1 MNNSIKGSLSI
12 LSGAFLISFSP
23 VFVNLVSI
31 EPTVSGFYRMLFGS
45 IALFIIYLI
54 KNNENPLRKNISKF
68 IVLGAIFF
76 SLDLWFWHRSIIYVG
91 PGLSTLLV
99 NFQILILPFLA
110 LIFFNQKTQRI
121 QIFSIFLGLL
131 GLFLITGQSWDIAGN
146 NYKLGVL
153 FGLLTAISYAG
164 YIISM
169 KRIDYNAAVN
179 SDPIFNL
186 LFISLIS
193 AGLLFLFSIIEQVPL
208 EIKSSSEL
216 IWMICYGLFSHVL
229 GWFFILNGL
238 QKISAVTAGIILLTQ
253 PILSYVWDFIIFKK
267 VILPIEYFG
276 IVSVLLAMIITIK
289 SENQKS

>member
-1 MNNSIKGSLSI
+1 MNNSVKGSLSI
-12 LSGAFLISFSP
+12 LAGAFMISFSP
-23 VFVNLVSI
+23 VFVNLVDI

-45 IALFIIYLI
+45 IALFIIYVI
-54 KNNENPLRKNISKF
+54 KNSQNPLKKNVSKF
-68 IVLGAIFF
+68 IVLSAIFF

-91 PGLSTLLV
+91 PGLSTLLA

-131 GLFLITGQSWDIAGN
+131 GLFLITGESWNALGN
-146 NYKLGVL
+146 NYKLGIL

-164 YIISM
+164 YIIAV
-169 KRIDYNAAVN
+169 KRIDHNEENN
-179 SDPIFNL
+179 SDPVFNL

-193 AGLLFLFSIIEQVPL
+193 AALLFLFSFFEQASL
-208 EIKSSSEL
+208 EIASTRDL

-238 QKISAVTAGIILLTQ
+238 QNLSAVSAGIILLTQ
-253 PILSYVWDFIIFKK
+253 PLLSYVWDILIFQK
-267 VILPIEYFG
+267 VILPIEYIG

-289 SENQKS
+289 SENQNS

>member
-68 IVLGAIFF
+68 IVLGAILF
-76 SLDLWFWHRSIIYVG
+76 SLDLWFWHRSVIYVG
-91 PGLSTLLV
+91 PGLSTLLA

-169 KRIDYNAAVN
+169 KRIDHNAAVN

-216 IWMICYGLFSHVL
+216 IWMICYGLFSHVI

>member
-54 KNNENPLRKNISKF
+54 KNNENPLRKNVSKF

-91 PGLSTLLV
+91 PGLSTLLA

-164 YIISM
+164 YIISI
-169 KRIDYNAAVN
+169 KRIDHNAAVN

-216 IWMICYGLFSHVL
+216 IWMICYGLFSHVI

-289 SENQKS
+289 SENQKN

>member
-1 MNNSIKGSLSI
+1 MNNSVKGSLSI
-12 LSGAFLISFSP
+12 LLGAFLISFSP
-23 VFVNLVSI
+23 VFVNLVDI

-45 IALFIIYLI
+45 IGLFIIYLI
-54 KNNENPLRKNISKF
+54 KNNENPLRKNVSKI

-91 PGLSTLLV
+91 PGLSTLLA

-121 QIFSIFLGLL
+121 QIFSIALGLL
-131 GLFLITGQSWDIAGN
+131 GIFLITGQSWDITGI
-146 NYKLGVL
+146 NYKLGIS

-169 KRIDYNAAVN
+169 KHIDHNPAVN

-186 LFISLIS
+186 LFVSLIS
-193 AGLLFLFSIIEQVPL
+193 TGLLFLFSIIEQVPL
-208 EIKSSSEL
+208 EIKSSNDL

-238 QKISAVTAGIILLTQ
+238 QKLSAVTVGIILLTQ
-253 PILSYVWDFIIFKK
+253 PILSYVWDIIIFKK
-267 VILPIEYFG
+267 IILPIEYFG
-276 IVSVLLAMIITIK
+276 IVTVLLAMIITIK

>member
-91 PGLSTLLV
+91 PGLSTLLA

-169 KRIDYNAAVN
+169 KRIDHDAAVN

>member
-45 IALFIIYLI
+45 IALFIIYLV

-91 PGLSTLLV
+91 PGLSTLLA

-164 YIISM
+164 YIISI
-169 KRIDYNAAVN
+169 KRIDHNAAVN

-216 IWMICYGLFSHVL
+216 IWMICYGLFSHVI

>member
-31 EPTVSGFYRMLFGS
+31 EPTVSGLYRMLFGS

-76 SLDLWFWHRSIIYVG
+76 SLDLWFWHRSVIYVG
-91 PGLSTLLV
+91 PGLSTLLA

-146 NYKLGVL
+146 NYKLGIL

-164 YIISM
+164 YIISI
-169 KRIDYNAAVN
+169 KRIDHNAAVN

-216 IWMICYGLFSHVL
+216 IWMICYGLFSHVI

>member
-76 SLDLWFWHRSIIYVG
+76 SLDLWFWHRSVIYVG
-91 PGLSTLLV
+91 PGLSTLLA

-169 KRIDYNAAVN
+169 KRIDHNAAVN

>member
-164 YIISM
+164 YIISI
-169 KRIDYNAAVN
+169 KRIDHNAAVN

-186 LFISLIS
+186 LFVSLIS

>member
-1 MNNSIKGSLSI
+1 MNHSIKGSLSI

-23 VFVNLVSI
+23 VFVNLVDI

-54 KNNENPLRKNISKF
+54 KNNENPFRRNISKF
-68 IVLGAIFF
+68 IVFGAIFF

-91 PGLSTLLV
+91 PGLSTLLA

-121 QIFSIFLGLL
+121 QIFSILLGLL
-131 GLFLITGQSWDIAGN
+131 GLALITGQSWDISSN
-146 NYKLGVL
+146 NYKLGIL
-153 FGLLTAISYAG
+153 FGLLTAISYAA

-169 KRIDYNAAVN
+169 KRIYHNAAAK

-186 LFISLIS
+186 LFVSLIS
-193 AGLLFLFSIIEQVPL
+193 AGLLFLFSIIEQAPL
-208 EIKSSSEL
+208 EIKTSRE
-216 IWMICYGLFSHVL
+216 IVWMICYGLFSHVL
-229 GWFFILNGL
+229 GWFFILNWL

-253 PILSYVWDFIIFKK
+253 PILSYLWDIIIFNK
-267 VILPIEYFG
+267 VVLPIEYFG

>member
-91 PGLSTLLV
+91 PGLSTLLA

-146 NYKLGVL
+146 NYKLGIL

-169 KRIDYNAAVN
+169 KRIDHDAAVN

-216 IWMICYGLFSHVL
+216 IWMICYGLFSHVI

>member
-54 KNNENPLRKNISKF
+54 KNNENPFRKNISKF

-91 PGLSTLLV
+91 PGLSTLLA

-110 LIFFNQKTQRI
+110 LIFFNQKTQKI

-169 KRIDYNAAVN
+169 KRIDHDAAVN

-208 EIKSSSEL
+208 EIKSSREL
-216 IWMICYGLFSHVL
+216 IWMICYGLFSHVI

-253 PILSYVWDFIIFKK
+253 PILSYVWDFILFRK

>member
-31 EPTVSGFYRMLFGS
+31 EPSVSGFYRMLFGS
-45 IALFIIYLI
+45 IALFIIYLV

-91 PGLSTLLV
+91 PGLSTLLA

-169 KRIDYNAAVN
+169 KRIDHDAAVN

-186 LFISLIS
+186 LFVSLIS

-208 EIKSSSEL
+208 EIRSSSEL

>member
-76 SLDLWFWHRSIIYVG
+76 SLDLWFWHRSVIYVG

-131 GLFLITGQSWDIAGN
+131 GLFLITGQSWDIVGN

-169 KRIDYNAAVN
+169 KRIDHDAAVN

-193 AGLLFLFSIIEQVPL
+193 AGLLFLFSIIEQLPL

>member
-76 SLDLWFWHRSIIYVG
+76 SLDLWFWHRSVVYVG
-91 PGLSTLLV
+91 PGLSTLLA

-153 FGLLTAISYAG
+153 FGLLTDISYAG

-169 KRIDYNAAVN
+169 KRIDHDAAVN

-186 LFISLIS
+186 LFVSLIS

>member
-68 IVLGAIFF
+68 IVLGAILF
-76 SLDLWFWHRSIIYVG
+76 SLDLWFWHRSVIYVG
-91 PGLSTLLV
+91 PGLSTLLA

-110 LIFFNQKTQRI
+110 LIFFNQKTQKI

-164 YIISM
+164 YIISI
-169 KRIDYNAAVN
+169 KRIDHNAAVN

-186 LFISLIS
+186 LFVSLIS

-216 IWMICYGLFSHVL
+216 IWMICYGLFSHVI

-238 QKISAVTAGIILLTQ
+238 QKIRAVTAGIILLTQ

>member
-91 PGLSTLLV
+91 PGLSTLLA

-169 KRIDYNAAVN
+169 KRIDHNAVIN

-186 LFISLIS
+186 LFVSLIS

-216 IWMICYGLFSHVL
+216 IWMICYGLFSHVI

>member
-91 PGLSTLLV
+91 PGLSTLLA

-208 EIKSSSEL
+208 EIKSSREL
-216 IWMICYGLFSHVL
+216 IWMICYGLFSHVI

>member
-23 VFVNLVSI
+23 VFVNLVSL

-208 EIKSSSEL
+208 EIKSSREL
-216 IWMICYGLFSHVL
+216 IWMICYGLFSHVI